1 MPRPTRKK
9 LTFDEDSVNKLLQ
22 EIYYDSHVIKSKINR
37 LMVKWE
43 TKVKEPGEIV
53 ALGDTIIKLIT
64 AESKNQDQ
72 KIMLLKYL
80 KEVVFENRKLSG
92 NGDAKNEDTGTTSDD
107 RRNELITMVHEE
119 LERKKILQNDNN

>member
-22 EIYYDSHVIKSKINR
+22 EIYDDSHVIKSKINR

>member
-1 MPRPTRKK
+1 MPRPTTKK
-9 LTFDEDSVNKLLQ
+9 LTFDADSVNKLLQ
-22 EIYYDSHVIKSKINR
+22 EIYDDSHVIKSKINR